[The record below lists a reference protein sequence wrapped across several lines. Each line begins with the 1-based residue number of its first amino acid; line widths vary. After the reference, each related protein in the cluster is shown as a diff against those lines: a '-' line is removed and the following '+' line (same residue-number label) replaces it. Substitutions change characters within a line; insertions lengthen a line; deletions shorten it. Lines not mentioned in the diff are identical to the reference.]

1 MENSDLEPVRRQ
13 YDDAIVETYR
23 FYEDLEDMA
32 AYLMLERNRLEGELR
47 SEAPPESDDK
57 VRLEETARRLS
68 ETAQRMN
75 VLLDRI
81 EMLLHEKRQAT
92 ADVLASRQILKISD
106 HLGDFLDW
114 SEDLSSDI
122 RSRVEALKSEARI
135 CSEISGIR
143 IDNRKR

>member
-1 MENSDLEPVRRQ
+1 MSNSELEHVRRQ
-13 YDDAIVETYR
+13 YDAAIVETYR

-32 AYLMLERNRLEGELR
+32 AYLMLERNRLEVE
-47 SEAPPESDDK
+47 SEDEDPLDSD
-57 VRLEETARRLS
+57 ETARLDETSKRLS

-75 VLLDRI
+75 DLLDRI
-81 EMLLHEKRQAT
+81 ELLLHEKRQAT

-122 RSRVEALKSEARI
+122 KSRVEALKSEARI
-135 CSEISGIR
+135 SSEISGIR
-143 IDNRKR
+143 IDNRKS